1 MFYAPPET
9 AAIVLVL
16 LLYFLA
22 AFLILTVVVLVVR
35 SRWFHR
41 QVRGHTV
48 GPDPR
53 EARLVYGPPG
63 FHDSTLDPFYDKF
76 RSEVCSCG
84 KTWP

>member
-1 MFYAPPET
+1 MFYAPPEIV
-9 AAIVLVL
+9 AIAVVVL
-16 LLYFLA
+16 LGFLTA
-22 AFLILTVVVLVVR
+22 VLILTVVLLAAR

-53 EARLVYGPPG
+53 EARLDYEAAGMR
-63 FHDSTLDPFYDKF
+63 HITRDPFNNKF